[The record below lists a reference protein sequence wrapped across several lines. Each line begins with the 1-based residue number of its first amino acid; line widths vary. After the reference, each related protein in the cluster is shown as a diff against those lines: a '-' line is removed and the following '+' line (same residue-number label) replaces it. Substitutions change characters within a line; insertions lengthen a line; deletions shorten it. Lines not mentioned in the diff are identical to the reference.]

1 MEQLQNSAEFTLKSV
16 QIAALGETEGY
27 EIKQLIKTISYV
39 ESITSPFVAATMS
52 VVDSAGL
59 LNDLPIQGGETVK
72 ITVETTSSENPQE
85 YTFLVW
91 KIGNRA
97 TQNNTQVYTLG
108 LISEEALNNE
118 YVRIFKPLKGNVR
131 DIVAKLLSEDLKSS
145 KTLASEPTRFE
156 VKMIPANRRPFD
168 LISSLSVKSV
178 PSDSASS
185 KNSKSDLKTSNEK
198 QKASGTAGFF
208 FWETKRGYNFYSV
221 DSLLSSEPVSRSG
234 SVVLDSKAW
243 GPYIEKPANISDDAD
258 TRLTISQATFRSEV
272 DVMTSM
278 RKGKYS
284 SLMIF
289 FNHSTGQYSEYH
301 YSIADSYKDMKH
313 LGPQNTPTVLK
324 AADGKLISDYPT
336 RIISSFLDHE
346 TWYNEPGIASFEE
359 QDGAD
364 SPSEFCDFHK
374 HFAAQSIMRYELL
387 KNQLATIVIP
397 GNSEICAGDKIDIK
411 LVNKKPGSEVEK
423 EPYDQESSG
432 IYLIEEVTHT
442 YDATGGVNG
451 RFLTTLRLMRDSFG
465 DTESNH
471 GTKTK

>member
-1 MEQLQNSAEFTLKSV
+1 MEQFQNSAEFTLKSV
-16 QIAALGETEGY
+16 QIAALGETDGY
-27 EIKQLIKTISYV
+27 EIKQMINTISYV

-52 VVDSAGL
+52 IADSAGL

-72 ITVETTSSENPQE
+72 ITVQTTSSERPQE

-97 TQNNTQVYTLG
+97 TKNNTQVYTLG
-108 LISEEALNNE
+108 LLSEEALNNE
-118 YVRIFKPLKGNVR
+118 YVRVFKPLKGNVR
-131 DIVAKLLSEDLKSS
+131 DIVAKLLSEDLKSK
-145 KTLASEPTRFE
+145 KTLTSEPTKFD

-178 PSDSASS
+178 PSTSS
-185 KNSKSDLKTSNEK
+185 TPKNPKSDLKTSNEK

-221 DSLLSSEPVSRSG
+221 DSLLSSKPVNRSG
-234 SVVLDSKAW
+234 KLVLDSKAW
-243 GPYIEKPANISDDAD
+243 GPYIEKPANISDAAED
-258 TRLTISQATFRSEV
+258 RFTISQATFSSDV

-284 SLMIF
+284 SLMVF

-301 YSIADSYKDMKH
+301 YSIADAYKDMEH
-313 LGPQNTPTVLK
+313 LGPQNTPTILK
-324 AADGKLISDYPT
+324 ATDGRLISDYPT
-336 RIISSFLDHE
+336 RIVSSFLDHE
-346 TWYNEPGIASFEE
+346 TWYNEPGIASYEE
-359 QDGAD
+359 TDGSQ
-364 SPSEFCDFHK
+364 SPSNFCDFHK
-374 HFAAQSIMRYELL
+374 HFAAQSLMRYELL

-411 LVNKKPGSEVEK
+411 LVNKKPGEEIEK
-423 EPYDQESSG
+423 QPYDQESSG
-432 IYLIEEVTHT
+432 VYLIGEVTHT
-442 YDATGGVNG
+442 YDATGGANG